1 MPRRLVLGN
10 ASWSLSIVSSSF
22 SFHVFDNLLHSVFI
36 VQTIKRTGV
45 DHRSFRYEGFR
56 QMFDVD
62 FQTLLE
68 KQIPSD
74 DDGLPSERV
83 QPVSQRDL
91 HVQGFAGREDD
102 VGDARLRALVQHG
115 EDLPQV
121 PDGSSWRDRAW
132 VAVSGFAV
140 DDVVHFDSLSL
151 WGWRLAYALPTPQV
165 YHTCVIFCKCLPTF
179 PEPNRRPCRS
189 P

>member
-10 ASWSLSIVSSSF
+10 ASWSLSIVSSS
-22 SFHVFDNLLHSVFI
+22 
-36 VQTIKRTGV
+36 TG
-45 DHRSFRYEGFR
+45 
-56 QMFDVD
+56 FDVSVIPAASH
-62 FQTLLE
+62 
-68 KQIPSD
+68 QIPMVPWSH
-74 DDGLPSERV
+74 LWASPHWKRARCSMSISRRFWKSRFPPMMTVSRPSEFNRYRSGTFTSKV
-83 QPVSQRDL
+83 SPVGKTTWATHGS
-91 HVQGFAGREDD
+91 AP
-102 VGDARLRALVQHG
+102 LVQHG